1 MNKKV
6 IATVGACAL
15 CLGLGVAGTLAWLT
29 DRTDPVVNT
38 FTDSDINISLTETEE
53 DFQMVPGFT
62 IDKDPKVTVK
72 AGSEKCY
79 LFVKIETSTNYGQYL
94 EPYIVDTSEGNW
106 SVLTDVPG
114 VYYRVVDELTT
125 DQDFNVLQGNHVKV
139 LNTVTKQMMD
149 AIDGVVSG
157 ELGVEE
163 QKAASDAELALRPTL
178 TVTAY
183 ATQYYKSNTGPAE
196 NPYVSFT
203 PMEAWNNV
211 SNPSGTVTE

>member
-29 DRTDPVVNT
+29 DETGPVVNT
-38 FTDSDINISLTETEE
+38 FTDSDINISLTETKG
-53 DFQMVPGFT
+53 DFQMIPGFT

-94 EPYIVDTSEGNW
+94 EPYIVDTSEGHW

-149 AIDGVVSG
+149 AIDGNVDLTSDDEGYQDAVDK
-157 ELGVEE
+157 EL
-163 QKAASDAELALRPTL
+163 KNRPTL

-183 ATQYYKSNTGPAE
+183 ASQYYKNNTDT
-196 NPYVSFT
+196 FT
-203 PMEAWNNV
+203 PEEAWNNV